1 MHKHKALRKTLRKAL
16 HKTLRKTLR
25 NRKIRRNG
33 NRTHKGMVFSNIYG
47 WRKIKNLKTR
57 KH

>member
-1 MHKHKALRKTLRKAL
+1 MRKRKTLCKRKALRKTL
-16 HKTLRKTLR
+16 
-25 NRKIRRNG
+25 
-33 NRTHKGMVFSNIYG
+33 RTHKGMVFSNIYG

>member
-1 MHKHKALRKTLRKAL
+1 MSRKK
-16 HKTLRKTLR
+16 R
-25 NRKIRRNG
+25 NRKRNTL
-33 NRTHKGMVFSNIYG
+33 RTHKGMVFSNIYG

>member
-1 MHKHKALRKTLRKAL
+1 MHRPPHKPPHTLLRKTR
-16 HKTLRKTLR
+16 RNRR
-25 NRKIRRNG
+25 NRK
-33 NRTHKGMVFSNIYG
+33 THKGMVFSNIYG